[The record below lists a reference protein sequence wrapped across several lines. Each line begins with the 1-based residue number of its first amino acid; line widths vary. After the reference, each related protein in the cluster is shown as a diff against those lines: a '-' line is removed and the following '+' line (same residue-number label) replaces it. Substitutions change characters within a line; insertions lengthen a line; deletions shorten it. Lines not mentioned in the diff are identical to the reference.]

1 MTAPTAGRSPRR
13 TAWRT
18 RTAGTSLSR
27 PPCTT
32 CSARRWR
39 RCSTTLARTGCPAAG
54 WRWSGTPCVPAA
66 PGSFAAAKELATW
79 KRRVTRAWG
88 GVAIEHVEAL
98 DGNQGPGGKLVVRA
112 SIRLG
117 KLTPDD
123 VTVEVVYGRVGDDD
137 EILGPD
143 CNELT
148 VDGPPGEDGVAR
160 YAGEAELGR
169 PGPVG
174 DTVRVMP
181 RHRLLASP
189 AGLGLITLPE
199 VPVGMTTGDL
209 R

>member
-1 MTAPTAGRSPRR
+1 MVRDYVTE
-13 TAWRT
+13 
-18 RTAGTSLSR
+18 LY
-27 PPCTT
+27 
-32 CSARRWR
+32 
-39 RCSTTLARTGCPAAG
+39 LPAARASRALTDG
-54 WRWSGTPCVPAA
+54 SAGA

-148 VDGPPGEDGVAR
+148 VEGPPGEDGVAR

-169 PGPVG
+169 PGPFG
-174 DTVRVMP
+174 YTVRVMP

-189 AGLGLITLPE
+189 AELGLVTLPE